1 MERFVEYAKGLTAKV
16 RDRSAE
22 NAKENLVWGDRTL
35 SRSYRPGDPD
45 LLQRPVNDRLQF
57 PRVLDLTPFGE
68 NLFGF
73 FGSEPGR
80 VAHRL
85 VGFSILLYFQQKG
98 FDDKFLHSGRLPKNA
113 LRMDI
118 EMEMPRLDAAPN
130 PGLFPCLA
138 FRRLTMR

>member
-45 LLQRPVNDRLQF
+45 LLQPPVNDRLQF

-85 VGFSILLYFQQKG
+85 ARLSIRLSLPQKG
-98 FDDKFLHSGRLPKNA
+98 FDDTFLPSRRIPKNP
-113 LRMDI
+113 LR
-118 EMEMPRLDAAPN
+118 
-130 PGLFPCLA
+130 
-138 FRRLTMR
+138 T